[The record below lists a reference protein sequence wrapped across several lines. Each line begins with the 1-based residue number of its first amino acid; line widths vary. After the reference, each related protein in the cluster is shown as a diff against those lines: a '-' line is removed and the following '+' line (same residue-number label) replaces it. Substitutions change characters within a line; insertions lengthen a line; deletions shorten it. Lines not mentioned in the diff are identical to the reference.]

1 MNIHKFPNK
10 GTGKMW
16 LGPNIM
22 RCICL
27 HRCDEVGGHGEVDEG
42 C

>member
-10 GTGKMW
+10 GRGKMW
-16 LGPNIM
+16 LGPNM